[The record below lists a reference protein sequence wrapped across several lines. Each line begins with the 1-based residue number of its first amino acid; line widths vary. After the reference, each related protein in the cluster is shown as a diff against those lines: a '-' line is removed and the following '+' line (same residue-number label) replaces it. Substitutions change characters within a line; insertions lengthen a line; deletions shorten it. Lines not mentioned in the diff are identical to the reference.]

1 MLDLHSHILP
11 GLDDGAR
18 TLADSRK
25 LARTALADGVRAIA
39 ATPHVRADYPTS
51 VEAMEASVATVRR
64 DFEEHGIELEVLHG
78 GEIALDRFGDLS
90 HEELERFTIG
100 QTGRYLLVEF
110 PYSGWPLDLEQRLFE
125 LRVAGL
131 DSLLAHPER
140 NREVQADPAR
150 LEPLVAAGTLV
161 QLTAASLDGRIGRSS
176 QAAAESLLSRGLA
189 HVIASDAH
197 TPEVREVGIAAAA
210 ASLKDKGL
218 ARWLVED
225 APAAIAAG
233 EPIPAR
239 PAHPARRKRRFGF

>member
-1 MLDLHSHILP
+1 MIDLHAHILP

-18 TLADSRK
+18 TLADSRE
-25 LARTALADGVRAIA
+25 LASTALEDGVRSIA

-51 VEAMEASVATVRR
+51 VEAMEAGVASVRR
-64 DFEEHGIELEVLHG
+64 DLEEHGIEIEVLHG
-78 GEIALDRFGDLS
+78 GEIAVDRLEDLS
-90 HEELERFTIG
+90 REELERFTLG

-110 PYSGWPLDLEQRLFE
+110 PYTSWPLGLEQRLFE
-125 LRVAGL
+125 LRMGGL
-131 DSLLAHPER
+131 ESILAHPER

-150 LEPLVAAGTLV
+150 IEPLVAAGTLV

-176 QAAAESLLSRGLA
+176 QMAAESLLSRGLA

-197 TPEVREVGIAAAA
+197 TPEIREVGMAAAA

-218 ARWLVED
+218 ARWLVQD

-233 EPIPAR
+233 DPVPMRPAR
-239 PAHPARRKRRFGF
+239 YKRRFGL

>member
-1 MLDLHSHILP
+1 MIDLHSHILP

-18 TLADSRK
+18 TLSDSRE
-25 LARTALADGVRAIA
+25 LARAAVEDGVRSIA

-51 VEAMEASVATVRR
+51 AEAMEAGVASVRR
-64 DFEEHGIELEVLHG
+64 DLVEHGIELEVLHG
-78 GEIALDRFGDLS
+78 GEIAVDRLADLS
-90 HEELERFTIG
+90 REELERFTIG

-131 DSLLAHPER
+131 ESLLAHPER

-150 LEPLVAAGTLV
+150 IEPLVAAGTLV

-176 QAAAESLLSRGLA
+176 QLAAESLLSRGLA

-197 TPEVREVGIAAAA
+197 TPEVREVGMAAAA
-210 ASLKDKGL
+210 ASLRDKGL

-225 APAAIAAG
+225 APAAIVAG
-233 EPIPAR
+233 EPLPAR
-239 PAHPARRKRRFGF
+239 PARRKRRFGR

>member
-1 MLDLHSHILP
+1 MIDLHSHILP

-18 TLADSRK
+18 TLADSRE
-25 LARTALADGVRAIA
+25 LARAALEDGVRSIA
-39 ATPHVRADYPTS
+39 ATPHVRGDYPTS
-51 VEAMEASVATVRR
+51 VEAMEAGVASVRR
-64 DFEEHGIELEVLHG
+64 DFDEHGIEIEVLHG
-78 GEIALDRFGDLS
+78 GEIALDRLGGLS
-90 HEELERFTIG
+90 REELERFTIG
-100 QTGRYLLVEF
+100 QSGRYLLVEF

-131 DSLLAHPER
+131 ESLLAHPER

-150 LEPLVAAGTLV
+150 IEPLVAAGTLV

-176 QAAAESLLSRGLA
+176 QAAAESLLARGLA

-197 TPEVREVGIAAAA
+197 TPEVREVGMAAAA
-210 ASLKDKGL
+210 ASLRDQGL

-233 EPIPAR
+233 DRVPTR
-239 PAHPARRKRRFGF
+239 PARRKRRFGL

>member
-1 MLDLHSHILP
+1 VIDLHSHILP

-18 TLADSRK
+18 TLADSRE
-25 LARTALADGVRAIA
+25 LARAALEDGVRSIA
-39 ATPHVRADYPTS
+39 ATPHVRAADYPTS
-51 VEAMEASVATVRR
+51 VEAMEAGVASVRR
-64 DFEEHGIELEVLHG
+64 DLEEHGIEIEVLHG
-78 GEIALDRFGDLS
+78 GEIALDRLGDLS
-90 HEELERFTIG
+90 REELQRFTIG

-131 DSLLAHPER
+131 ESLLAHPER

-150 LEPLVAAGTLV
+150 IEPLVAAGTLV

-176 QAAAESLLSRGLA
+176 QAAAESLLARGLA

-197 TPEVREVGIAAAA
+197 TPEVREVGMAAAA
-210 ASLKDKGL
+210 ASLRDQGL

-233 EPIPAR
+233 DEVPTR
-239 PAHPARRKRRFGF
+239 PARRKRWFGL